1 MDSSSNLKKP
11 VAKKS
16 NDSSRKTIKH
26 TDITDSKVH
35 CIVIGYVGRHNLS
48 LFLRDRLLDPNKQ
61 HTVTALGQ

>member
-16 NDSSRKTIKH
+16 NDSSRQTIKH
-26 TDITDSKVH
+26 TDITDSRVH
-35 CIVIGYVGRHNLS
+35 CDRICGQGRHKLS
-48 LFLRDRLLDPNKQ
+48 LFFRGRLLDPNKQ